1 MRIPQSEPR
10 SYERIQEHYRI
21 EKELADRL
29 RAASQ
34 SERQRMYT
42 AVYDELFQRVPD
54 HPQLTMKVDERSR
67 RTEVSQ
73 RLNLVRPYLKP
84 ETIYLEVGP
93 GDCAFALAVARRVRK
108 VYAIDVSNEI
118 LGGVM
123 QHGNFELAMSDGCSV
138 PVPEG
143 SVDLAYSDQLM
154 EHLHPDDARNQ
165 LENIYQALKPGGIY
179 LCITPNRLSGPHDVS
194 RYFDEVATGF
204 HLREYTVQELT
215 ELFRSAG
222 FRKFK
227 ILIGGGGVHLP
238 LAPALVHVVEKAL
251 TLLPKTF
258 GRKLARGLPLRLVLG
273 VKIVAVK

>member
-1 MRIPQSEPR
+1 MKIPQREPR
-10 SYERIQEHYRI
+10 SYERVQEHYRI
-21 EKELADRL
+21 EKELAARL
-29 RAASQ
+29 RSASQ

-54 HPQLTMKVDERSR
+54 HPQLTMKLDERLR

-108 VYAIDVSNEI
+108 VYAIDVSKEI

-154 EHLHPDDARNQ
+154 EHLHPDDARTQ
-165 LENIYQALKPGGIY
+165 LENIYQALKPGGTY

-204 HLREYTVQELT
+204 HLREYTVRELT

-227 ILIGGGGVHLP
+227 ILIGGRGVHLP
-238 LAPALVHVVEKAL
+238 LAPALVHVIEKAL

-273 VKIVAVK
+273 AKVVAVK

>member
-1 MRIPQSEPR
+1 MKIPQREPR
-10 SYERIQEHYRI
+10 SHERILEHYRI

-29 RAASQ
+29 RSASQ
-34 SERQRMYT
+34 DERQRLYT

-54 HPQLTMKVDERSR
+54 HPQLTMKMDERAR
-67 RTEVSQ
+67 RVEVRQ

-108 VYAIDVSNEI
+108 VYAIDVSKEI

-138 PVPEG
+138 PVPEA

-154 EHLHPDDARNQ
+154 EHLHPDDAKTQ
-165 LENIYQALKPGGIY
+165 LENIYQALKPGGTY

-204 HLREYTVQELT
+204 YLREYTVKELT

-227 ILIGGGGVHLP
+227 ILIGGAGVHLP
-238 LAPALVHVVEKAL
+238 LAPALVHVVEK
-251 TLLPKTF
+251 
-258 GRKLARGLPLRLVLG
+258 R
-273 VKIVAVK
+273 

>member
-1 MRIPQSEPR
+1 MKIPQREPR
-10 SYERIQEHYRI
+10 SYERVQEHYRI

-29 RAASQ
+29 RSASQ

-54 HPQLTMKVDERSR
+54 HPQLTLKLDERSR

-108 VYAIDVSNEI
+108 VYAIDVSREI

-154 EHLHPDDARNQ
+154 EHLHPDDARSQ
-165 LENIYQALKPGGIY
+165 LENIYQALKPGGTY

-204 HLREYTVQELT
+204 HLREYTVRELT

-222 FRKFK
+222 FRKCK
-227 ILIGGGGVHLP
+227 ILIGGRGVHLA
-238 LAPALVHVVEKAL
+238 LAPALVHLIEKAL

-273 VKIVAVK
+273 AKIVAVK

>member
-10 SYERIQEHYRI
+10 SYERVQEHYRI
-21 EKELADRL
+21 EKELAARL
-29 RAASQ
+29 RSASQ
-34 SERQRMYT
+34 SERQRLYT

-108 VYAIDVSNEI
+108 VYAIDVSKEI

-154 EHLHPDDARNQ
+154 EHLHPDDARTQ
-165 LENIYQALKPGGIY
+165 LENIYQALKPGGTY

-273 VKIVAVK
+273 AKVVAVK

>member
-1 MRIPQSEPR
+1 MKIPQREPR
-10 SYERIQEHYRI
+10 SYERVQEHYRI
-21 EKELADRL
+21 EKELAARL
-29 RAASQ
+29 RSASQ

-54 HPQLTMKVDERSR
+54 HPQLTMKLDERLR

-108 VYAIDVSNEI
+108 VYAIDVSKEI

-154 EHLHPDDARNQ
+154 EHLHPDDARTQ
-165 LENIYQALKPGGIY
+165 LENIYQALKPGGTY

-194 RYFDEVATGF
+194 RYFDEIATGF
-204 HLREYTVQELT
+204 HLREYTVRELT

-227 ILIGGGGVHLP
+227 ILIGGRGVHLP
-238 LAPALVHVVEKAL
+238 LAPALVHVIEKAL

-273 VKIVAVK
+273 AKVVAVK